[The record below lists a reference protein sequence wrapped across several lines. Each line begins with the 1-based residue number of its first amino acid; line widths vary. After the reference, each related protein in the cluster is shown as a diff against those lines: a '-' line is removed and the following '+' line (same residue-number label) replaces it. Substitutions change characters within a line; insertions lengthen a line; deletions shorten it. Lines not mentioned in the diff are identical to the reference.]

1 MVLKQTVGLVKSI
14 HDGVYNYTDGNKNNA
29 NNNRNNNAPAGSKL
43 LGNNFPSD
51 PSFPSNDNNLKKM
64 STASI
69 VITVVIILSILI
81 VGLGPILRSY
91 YLSAVCNH
99 GNMEQFL
106 KEFAILFFLSFLWMP
121 NVVYCFWKSGN
132 CNRKP
137 KLNRKK

>member
-29 NNNRNNNAPAGSKL
+29 NNKKNKGKAKV
-43 LGNNFPSD
+43 LGDNFPSD

-69 VITVVIILSILI
+69 VITIVIILSILI